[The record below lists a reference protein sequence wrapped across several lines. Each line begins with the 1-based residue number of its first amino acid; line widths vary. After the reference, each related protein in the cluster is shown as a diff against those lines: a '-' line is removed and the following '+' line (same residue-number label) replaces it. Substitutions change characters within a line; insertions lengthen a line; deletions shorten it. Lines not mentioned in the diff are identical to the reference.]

1 MAKLKKLPKRPKASA
16 SLQTWENY
24 EKKVKDVQAEN
35 AKMMQGVAKKKS
47 IQNKTKGVK
56 ATRGKK

>member
-1 MAKLKKLPKRPKASA
+1 MAKLKKLPKRPKSTA
-16 SLQTWENY
+16 SLQVWENY

-35 AKMMQGVAKKKS
+35 AKIQAGVTKKKS

>member
-1 MAKLKKLPKRPKASA
+1 MKKLPKRPKASA

-35 AKMMQGVAKKKS
+35 AKMTAAANKKKS

-56 ATRGKK
+56 AVRGKK